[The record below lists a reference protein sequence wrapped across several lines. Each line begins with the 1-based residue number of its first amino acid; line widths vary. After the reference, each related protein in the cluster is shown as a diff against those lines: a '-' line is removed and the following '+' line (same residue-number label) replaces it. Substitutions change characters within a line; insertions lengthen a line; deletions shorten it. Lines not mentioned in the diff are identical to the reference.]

1 MTCEG
6 SHFVYVLE
14 SARNPDR
21 HYVGLTSD
29 LGARLSAH
37 NDGRSPHSAKF
48 RPWRLVIAV
57 QFADRTAAA
66 RFERHLKS
74 GSGRAFARE
83 HVADNATGEP

>member
-29 LGARLSAH
+29 LGAR
-37 NDGRSPHSAKF
+37 RSPHSAKF